1 MKSELTNQLSFLASI
16 VTGLDGGLGD
26 AFAGH
31 EGRIVMLGA
40 LGRAGLPDAGAPARG
55 QPAQVVE
62 VVASGD
68 VMGEGGPVVGMP
80 FQDVEVADCCG

>member
-1 MKSELTNQLSFLASI
+1 LEGGL
-16 VTGLDGGLGD
+16 LDGGLGD

-31 EGRIVMLGA
+31 EGRIVRLGA

-55 QPAQVVE
+55 QPAQIVE

-68 VMGEGGPVVGMP
+68 VMGEGGPIVGMP